1 MIQIFRSLPL
11 VPLEEG
17 APPAAPTAPPA
28 APATP
33 APAPATVEA
42 TLAESDANDS
52 HQTGVSPTSNQ
63 QTCGSS
69 IQQTDV

>member
-1 MIQIFRSLPL
+1 MLPIFRSLPL

-17 APPAAPTAPPA
+17 APAP
-28 APATP
+28 P

-42 TLAESDANDS
+42 TLAESDVNDS
-52 HQTGVSPTSNQ
+52 NQTSNQQVCQSPISNQ
-63 QTCGSS
+63 QTCGGST